1 MLIAPN
7 LVHAI
12 DEPIRGRLGY
22 HMFYQNAD
30 EIDNCD
36 VLFPMTKR
44 VGDWILLSADWWGM
58 QEDST
63 RNPDGSENYDFTGL
77 DQQID
82 LAMDNDLAIIVQVF
96 RMPRFARLD
105 IFNPPD
111 SDCPNCD
118 DRGNCDA
125 CCYSALQN
133 DPNVIRKWRRFCGT
147 LVDRYTQYRSGVF
160 HFEIGNEPNANFFY
174 RFADQE
180 DGIPMADTSQYVSYP
195 RFLHLA
201 ADTMHRRAIE
211 LGVGDQ
217 VKILGGA
224 MSPGKRVWFFPGT
237 SIVKDRPPTVFL
249 NMMYEYRDE
258 HNPEFFFDILSYHPY
273 GPWKNPA
280 LYSDPLLVT
289 VPEGE
294 AVPDSCDFMVTSEL
308 HAIMV
313 QHGDGDKPIWGTE
326 CGPSVNG
333 PNGDPSSY
341 LDEDLQAYWS
351 ERYLEQWLAWEFTG
365 PLLWWNLHEQSGWY
379 QGYGVLRSNWDPR
392 PAYTV
397 WEEWGNQELHVG
409 EGAGFQHHD
418 FNPTLVARL
427 QAMSRHADE
436 IRIVLHDQPD
446 RPYLNCEDLDLSGP
460 NIQLSKLTI
469 VGVGHDRDA
478 TELDPGQTHSE
489 VHLGSQLRLPPDCDL
504 ELRDLKLLAGISD
517 EATISFDIPQGDAV
531 LSNVEMVGSLFE
543 MGFLT
548 ARNIRVENSLFAN
561 CQAIVPT
568 RTDPVGLFML
578 SPSGHLGHMDVVGC
592 TFHNNV
598 IQDSHPSG
606 SVFIGTDIVTDVSSR
621 LSLTN
626 SLFTMPASSDG
637 ATPHV
642 RTYDGAASPSTTNI
656 TWCATNQ
663 PLWAAGIPEFAATTN
678 RVTTPD
684 SLDLVVRYVD
694 PAAGDFR
701 LRWDS
706 QLLDKGDPDLKD
718 FDLTVS
724 DIGWQPRYPITSLRT
739 GVLTEDLPV
748 GNYQVAGPTL
758 LRGAIVP
765 GSTIRVKRGT
775 LSIRAAATGPFERR
789 IGDLTQP
796 RTSIVGRETPTSTAS
811 TFVRFE
817 NTTPYYDDLA
827 TLRFEGVLFNYP
839 PYSNPALP
847 FIDWD
852 ASDGGVVLD
861 GESVQFQNWAN
872 VSGAGGGVVDG
883 GILFDGCT
891 GTVHGLDF
899 GEAEHTPGYLQLK
912 DSRVDVEN
920 CTFMPSPNA
929 DPDRPCLKLIND
941 LVGNAPSLH
950 GNTFSR
956 NPGLPDH
963 RAPFLDVWS
972 VFADL
977 RHNQFLD
984 CRDTPLVMSQS
995 VLHADRGARNDF
1007 RESADFQ
1014 DYSPIATLQ
1023 SGYLNLFCGQNNFVV
1038 RLAIQDYPIVTWAA
1052 SDTLPSPVTAS
1063 WRENYWGNNSC
1074 SNPISVGDLNDP
1086 ELALLPPWAIAEDNL
1101 DECVDALTPAN
1112 PACPFEP
1119 YMPYELLKN
1128 GKLAE
1133 QVEDWIEAQDNYRWL
1148 LQLHAI
1154 AKECTEG
1161 TLRLKA
1167 LGLHKTHGPEAY
1179 ESVRDDLFAGADSSD
1194 AIKSFHQAMLQDCGG
1209 WCVEARWGNRE
1220 AAVDTLEAWFEDE
1233 TDPLNKDTI
1242 AMALL
1247 EIATYPPQGGMSAA
1261 SPEALVA
1268 RSVAR
1273 QRAVDD
1279 LFDYRR
1285 GQSLATADAQVL
1297 PLRFEISNLYPN
1309 PFNARTTVEY
1319 ALPRDGRLRVRVYN
1333 LLGQLTGTAF
1343 DGAALAGRHRLVLD
1357 GSDWASGLYFVTAE
1371 FDGAAQVRKMM
1382 LIK

>member
-1 MLIAPN
+1 
-7 LVHAI
+7 
-12 DEPIRGRLGY
+12 
-22 HMFYQNAD
+22 MFYQDSD

-58 QEDST
+58 QTDST
-63 RNPDGSENYDFTGL
+63 RNPDGSENYNFTSL
-77 DQQID
+77 DQQVN
-82 LAMDNDLAIIVQVF
+82 LAMDNELDIIIQVF

-133 DPNVIRKWRRFCGT
+133 DPNVIWKWRRFCGT

-224 MSPGKRVWFFPGT
+224 MSPGKQVWFFPGT

-249 NMMYEYRDE
+249 NMMYEYRND

-280 LYSDPLLVT
+280 LYSDPLLIT

-294 AVPDSCDFMVTSEL
+294 AIPDSCDFMVTREL

-313 QHGDGDKPIWGTE
+313 QRGDGDKPIWGTE

-333 PNGDPSSY
+333 PNGDPLSY

-409 EGAGFQHHD
+409 EGAGFRHHD

-460 NIQLSKLTI
+460 DVQLRKLTI
-469 VGVGHDRDA
+469 IGVGHDRSA

-489 VHLGSQLRLPPDCDL
+489 VYLGNQLLLPPDCDL
-504 ELRDLKLLAGISD
+504 ELRDLKLLAWISD
-517 EATISFDIPQGDAV
+517 EPTVSFDIPQGDAL
-531 LSNVEMVGSLFE
+531 LSNVEMVGSFFE
-543 MGFLT
+543 EGFLN
-548 ARNIRVENSLFAN
+548 ASNIRVENSLFAN
-561 CQAIVPT
+561 CETIVPT
-568 RTDPVGLFML
+568 RTDAVGLFML
-578 SPSGHLGHMDVVGC
+578 SPGYNLGRIDVVGC

-598 IQDSHPSG
+598 IQNST
-606 SVFIGTDIVTDVSSR
+606 FIGTDIVTDATSR
-621 LSLTN
+621 WELTN
-626 SLFTMPASSDG
+626 STFTMPETSDG

-642 RTYDGAASPSTTNI
+642 RTYEGESLPSTMNVA
-656 TWCATNQ
+656 WCATNQ
-663 PLWAAGIPEFAATTN
+663 NSWAATIPAFTTNSN

-694 PAAGDFR
+694 PSTGDFR

-706 QLLDKGDPDLKD
+706 QLLDQGDPALKD
-718 FDLTVS
+718 FDLTAS
-724 DIGWQPRYPITSLRT
+724 DIGWQPRYQVVELT
-739 GVLTEDLPV
+739 GTASADLPV
-748 GNYQVAGPTL
+748 GHYQAVGSVFVDGRIEPGTTI
-758 LRGAIVP
+758 RGAS
-765 GSTIRVKRGT
+765 GSALWIRNAPDAGNC
-775 LSIRAAATGPFERR
+775 RR
-789 IGDLTQP
+789 IGAADQP
-796 RTSIVGRETPTSTAS
+796 RTALVGRPSESGAPVISMAIARSAGDADARLELDGVLINFPPPGGAS
-811 TFVRFE
+811 T
-817 NTTPYYDDLA
+817 PL
-827 TLRFEGVLFNYP
+827 LFTGWD
-839 PYSNPALP
+839 PA
-847 FIDWD
+847 
-852 ASDGGVVLD
+852 
-861 GESVQFQNWAN
+861 
-872 VSGAGGGVVDG
+872 SGAGFELDDSSLRIQRARNQTWTGHTDPWDAGLTLVGCSGSIDG
-883 GILFDGCT
+883 LCFDD
-891 GTVHGLDF
+891 LELSYD
-899 GEAEHTPGYLQLK
+899 ALAYLQLQ
-912 DSRVDVEN
+912 SCRVDVRD
-920 CTFMPSPNA
+920 CRFSPGTGINVT
-929 DPDRPCLKLIND
+929 DKPCLKMHGTLTGETPQ
-941 LVGNAPSLH
+941 LTGNVFTGTGT
-950 GNTFSR
+950 GN
-956 NPGLPDH
+956 PPL
-963 RAPFLDVWS
+963 LDT
-972 VFADL
+972 AL
-977 RHNQFLD
+977 RHVELRRNRFLD
-984 CRDTPLVMSQS
+984 CGSTAMIQS
-995 VLHADRGARNDF
+995 HSAIQADLEARNEW
-1007 RESADFQ
+1007 R
-1014 DYSPIATLQ
+1014 
-1023 SGYLNLFCGQNNFVV
+1023 
-1038 RLAIQDYPIVTWAA
+1038 AA
-1052 SDTLPSPVTAS
+1052 SGFANLQPMIEMEGGNLDLYCGRNSIVVAAYSNLQPVVAFSSPDTLTPASAS

-1074 SNPISVGDLNDP
+1074 QLPIPETDLVDP
-1086 ELALLPPWAIAEDNL
+1086 SLGLLPAWAFTEDDL
-1101 DECVDALTPAN
+1101 DHCLSPEDPIN
-1112 PACPFEP
+1112 PACPYEP
-1119 YMPYELLKN
+1119 DTPYELLKN

-1133 QVEDWIEAQDNYRWL
+1133 EAENWALAQENYRWL
-1148 LQLHAI
+1148 LRLHPD

-1167 LGLHKTHGPEAY
+1167 LGLHKVFGPDAY
-1179 ESVRDDLFAGADSSD
+1179 ESVRDDLFAGADSSGTV
-1194 AIKSFHQAMLQDCGG
+1194 KLFHQEMLQACAG

-1220 AAVDTLEAWFEDE
+1220 AAVDTLEAWFDLE

-1242 AMALL
+1242 ALALL
-1247 EIATYPPQGGMSAA
+1247 EIDTYPLPGGLSMA
-1261 SPEALVA
+1261 SPQATVA
-1268 RSVAR
+1268 RAVAQQEAVAR
-1273 QRAVDD
+1273 V
-1279 LFDYRR
+1279 LDYKR
-1285 GQSLATADAQVL
+1285 GQGLRTADASVQ
-1297 PLRFEISNLYPN
+1297 PLRFEIANLYPN

-1319 ALPRDGRLRVRVYN
+1319 SIPRDGRLRVGVYN
-1333 LLGQLTGTAF
+1333 LLGQRAAAIETE
-1343 DGAALAGRHRLVLD
+1343 ALAGRHRMVLD
-1357 GSDWASGLYFVTAE
+1357 GSDWASGLYFVALE
-1371 FDGAAQVRKMM
+1371 FEGRAQVRKML